1 MSRAFQHSVFGLFG
15 AQPQVLQLTRFYML
29 TQVALLLIWLIAGP
43 SIAYG
48 AVTTGNAGPKSDDP
62 GAQAQAQAQ
71 YALHK
76 DNPSQDSSGHLTS
89 RTHQIWSEL
98 RENEPTWKEAVID
111 ARPAG
116 LPATAWHYF
125 KVVFRALF
133 MNAPAHTSSD
143 EHGKLSAKLQKAVN
157 GLSEVAPVDDDALF
171 LLAEMNFYGNFSH
184 PRRPEKALEFYS
196 ELADRDGNA
205 TAQHMVGLLYATGLG
220 GALEID
226 QARAQLF
233 YTFAAEQGEVK
244 AEMTLAHRYHMGIG
258 TAKSCEKAVQYYKRV
273 ADKSM
278 DWWLSG
284 PPGGRLLQRNAY
296 RWADE
301 VGGAYGEAASW
312 TSSGPFAPD
321 KNAIYSSLDNMLEYL
336 DMRER
341 QGDFG
346 ASLTLGK
353 HFYEPPRGYRR
364 NLKKARSQF
373 MKVATQYW
381 TRDGKTI
388 PKAPKN
394 IEKTAAKA
402 AAYIGRMFLRG
413 EGTEQNYEKA
423 AIWFKRGVASGD
435 AFAQYHLGLMY
446 RDGMG
451 LPRDGNRAATYLK
464 AASEQQLGIAQSA
477 LGVLFL
483 DQGDL
488 DTASRYF
495 ELAKNAGIVEAIYY
509 LAEFTNQ
516 GLGRQRNC
524 HHAATYYKIVAEKAE
539 SLHSAFIEAN
549 SAFGRDDYERA
560 FVASLM
566 AAEQGSEPAQANVAF
581 LLDQKS
587 SVVSLPMVPIFSNP
601 LESVPSSQRTKLLD
615 NPELAQVYYTR
626 SAHQQNIDSLIKAG
640 DYHAAGIG
648 TPTRT
653 LPVKSNKTTPSIEA
667 MYSCYSMAAEHPNAA
682 QALWNMGWMHEIGV
696 GSVEQDFHMAKRYYD
711 LALEMNKE
719 AYLPVKLALLRL
731 RTRSWWN
738 GVSGGKV
745 KPMEG
750 EDDVEAKK
758 GPKSIKE
765 WFSRFIDSALEMEAQ
780 DYVER
785 QQQGDYGDDLEY
797 IANGE
802 PGMPGGDNEYW
813 YTGAQRQEGDDLY
826 EDFDDGL
833 LESLIIIALAGALAM
848 LVYVRAQRQRDAR
861 ARDGQG
867 QGPAPG
873 NGNLGPVGANGL
885 QPVLVQPQQGVGQQ
899 QAPGQNGG
907 FFPNPGDPEYQ
918 EWVAGGVGH

>member
-1 MSRAFQHSVFGLFG
+1 MLGAFQRAVFGLF
-15 AQPQVLQLTRFYML
+15 AF
-29 TQVALLLIWLIAGP
+29 LLISLIVLP
-43 SIAYG
+43 SHALS
-48 AVTTGNAGPKSDDP
+48 AVSVAEPARGKHDFTTQARDAFLKDHGRHDP
-62 GAQAQAQAQ
+62 PEQSK
-71 YALHK
+71 YK
-76 DNPSQDSSGHLTS
+76 
-89 RTHQIWSEL
+89 THQIWSDL
-98 RENEPTWKEAVID
+98 REIEPTWKEAVVD

-116 LPATAWHYF
+116 LPATLWHYS
-125 KVVFRALF
+125 KLVFRALF
-133 MNAPAHTSSD
+133 MNAPARSSTSEQD
-143 EHGKLSAKLQKAVN
+143 KLPPKLQEAVDGLTKA
-157 GLSEVAPVDDDALF
+157 AHVDDDALF

-184 PRRPEKALEFYS
+184 PRRPHTALKAYAA
-196 ELADRDGNA
+196 LAERSGNA
-205 TAQHMVGLLYATGLG
+205 TAQHMLGLLYATGLG
-220 GALEID
+220 DAVPVD
-226 QARAQLF
+226 QAKAHLY
-233 YTFAAEQGEVK
+233 YTFAAEQGEVR
-244 AEMTLAHRYHMGIG
+244 AEMTLAHRYHMGIA
-258 TAKSCEKAVQYYKRV
+258 TAKSCDRAVEYYKKV

-284 PPGGRLLQRNAY
+284 PPGGHLLQRNAY
-296 RWADE
+296 RWVDE

-321 KNAIYSSLDNMLEYL
+321 KNAIYSSFDNVLEYL

-341 QGDFG
+341 QGDYG

-381 TRDGKTI
+381 SKDGKVN

-394 IEKTAAKA
+394 IDKTAAKA

-413 EGTEQNYEKA
+413 EGVEQNFDKA
-423 AIWFKRGVASGD
+423 VTWFKRGVSSGD
-435 AFAQYHLGLMY
+435 AFSQYHLGLMY
-446 RDGMG
+446 RDGLG
-451 LPRDGNRAATYLK
+451 LPRDGNRAAAYLK

-488 DTASRYF
+488 DTAVRYF
-495 ELAKNAGIVEAIYY
+495 ELAKNAGVMEALYY
-509 LAEFTNQ
+509 LAEFSNQ
-516 GLGRQRNC
+516 GLGRQQNC
-524 HHAATYYKIVAEKAE
+524 HHAATYYKVVAEKAE
-539 SLHSAFIEAN
+539 PLHSAFVEAN
-549 SAFGRDDYERA
+549 SAFDRNDYERA
-560 FVASLM
+560 LIASLM

-581 LLDQKS
+581 LLDQKTS
-587 SVVSLPMVPIFSNP
+587 LLSLPMLPIFSNP
-601 LESVPSSQRTKLLD
+601 LESVPASQRTRLLN
-615 NPELAQVYYTR
+615 NPRLAQVYYTR

-653 LPVKSNKTTPSIEA
+653 LLVKSNKTTPSIEA
-667 MYSCYSMAAEHPNAA
+667 MYSCYSTAAEHPNAA
-682 QALWNMGWMHEIGV
+682 QALWNMGWMHENGV

-731 RTRSWWN
+731 RARSWWN

-745 KPMEG
+745 KPMEDD
-750 EDDVEAKK
+750 EDAEKNK
-758 GPKSIKE
+758 GPKSVRE
-765 WFSRFIDSALEMEAQ
+765 WLSRFIDSALEMEAQ
-780 DYVER
+780 DYAGR
-785 QQQGDYGDDLEY
+785 QAGEDGYGDDLEY

-813 YTGAQRQEGDDLY
+813 YTGAQRREADDLY

-861 ARDGQG
+861 ANQGQG
-867 QGPAPG
+867 QGIAPG
-873 NGNLGPVGANGL
+873 GGALGPVGANGL
-885 QPVLVQPQQGVGQQ
+885 QPILGQPAPPEQQGPGQQ
-899 QAPGQNGG
+899 GG

-918 EWVAGGVGH
+918 EWVAGGIGH